1 MFKLTRFSLAFF
13 FSELLLRPGYR
24 HLLFALK
31 VFRLRQVCA
40 CIQIGFLSPGQEE
53 ENESTLRYKESQR
66 KKEIQDN
73 F

>member
-1 MFKLTRFSLAFF
+1 MKCSG
-13 FSELLLRPGYR
+13 SELHLRPGYH
-24 HLLFALK
+24 HLLFAIN

-40 CIQIGFLSPGQEE
+40 CIQISFLSPGQEE
-53 ENESTLRYKESQR
+53 ENESTLRYKGSQR

>member
-1 MFKLTRFSLAFF
+1 MKCSG
-13 FSELLLRPGYR
+13 SELLLRPGYR

-40 CIQIGFLSPGQEE
+40 CIQIGFLSPVQEE
-53 ENESTLRYKESQR
+53 ENESTLRYKGSQR
-66 KKEIQDN
+66 RKEIQDN